1 MSTRLG
7 ALAALG
13 ALASLALPASVGAQD
28 GKPCVIVFTGVARG
42 ADTTRL
48 TAFTTPSGGRNTFV
62 GGGVDATCEGQGN
75 RLLADSAE
83 HYTERGELILINRV
97 RYTEPKMTMDS
108 DRMIYY
114 TTDDHLLATGNVRGK
129 SASGTRFTGP
139 QIEYFRAKPGVRDV
153 PSWRAPGRPFVR
165 MSPTAIESEPPRSAA
180 VPPGNR
186 AAAAATSADSVD
198 LTADLVISV
207 NDSLVFAVGKVVIER
222 PDLRATADSATLDQ
236 GTEFARLMREP
247 VIVGRGERTFT
258 LVGTVVDLWS
268 KDRKL
273 RRVRADGAAK
283 VTSDSLTL
291 TGDTIDLR
299 MADQRMERVFVWGG
313 RAVADAP
320 SQRLLADSMDIL
332 MPGQRLREIHAL
344 RDAIAFSTVDTAK
357 IVSTERDWIA
367 GDTIVARFDTLATA
381 DSTSSVRM
389 REVLATGA
397 ARAFYQL
404 VPSDGER
411 GAPNLSYNRGRVI
424 TVSFDGG
431 EVRDVAVQEK
441 ASGLFLE
448 PVPVDTAKTAK
459 GAAIPPKNA
468 GRKP

>member
-1 MSTRLG
+1 VRAARRALLFVACGLLPSG
-7 ALAALG
+7 LAA
-13 ALASLALPASVGAQD
+13 QTD
-28 GKPCVIVFTGVARG
+28 GKPCTVVFTGVTRG
-42 ADTTRL
+42 GVVVTRA
-48 TAFTTPSGGRNTFV
+48 TAYTTPTGGRNTFV

-83 HYTERGELILINRV
+83 HYTERGELILIDRV
-97 RYTEPKMTMDS
+97 RYSEPKMSMES

-114 TTDDHLLATGNVRGK
+114 TADDHLLATGKVRGR

-139 QIEYFRAKPGVRDV
+139 QIEYFRVKPGVRDV
-153 PSWRAPGRPFVR
+153 PSWRAPGRPVVR
-165 MSPTAIESEPPRSAA
+165 MSPTAIESQPRSAA
-180 VPPGNR
+180 AAPGNR
-186 AAAAATSADSVD
+186 AAANADSVD

-236 GTEFARLMREP
+236 GTEFARLMRGP
-247 VIVGRGERTFT
+247 RIVGRGERTFT

-268 KDRKL
+268 QDRKL
-273 RRVRADGAAK
+273 RRVRADGEAK

-332 MPGQRLREIHAL
+332 MPGQRLREIRAL
-344 RDAIAFSTVDTAK
+344 RDAIAFSRVDSTK
-357 IVSTERDWIA
+357 IISDERDWLA
-367 GDTIVARFDTLATA
+367 GDTVVARFDTLATA
-381 DSTSSVRM
+381 DSASGVRM
-389 REVLATGA
+389 RELQATGA

-404 VPSDGER
+404 TPSSGER
-411 GAPNLSYNRGRVI
+411 GAPSLSYNRGRVI
-424 TVSFDGG
+424 TVAFDEG
-431 EVRDVAVQEK
+431 EVRDVAVQGK

-448 PVPVDTAKTAK
+448 PAPADTVKPPA
-459 GAAIPPKNA
+459 GATLPARNA